1 MKPRDIKLSTLIC
14 AGALLTTGCA
24 TMEQSMGVGGLACA
38 GVGVLTG
45 VLTNNAGIGAGAG
58 AGCMALTSVAI
69 YSYHTSQTRT
79 AEQDQQL
86 YGYTTP
92 VNGTEVKIRDAIAS
106 PKTAR
111 AGDTIKLALDYSVIA
126 PKGTHDVNVEEKMVL
141 KQNGKELKSLS
152 ERTVKRPLGGSGSQV
167 DFAVPAKMPPGTY
180 VIENTVKTGT
190 SYDVRDAVLIVSG

>member
-1 MKPRDIKLSTLIC
+1 MKPRNIKLSTLVC
-14 AGALLTTGCA
+14 TGALLVGCS
-24 TMEQSMGVGGLACA
+24 TMEQSMGIGALGCA

-58 AGCMALTSVAI
+58 AGCMALTGLAI

-126 PKGTHDVNVEEKMVL
+126 PKGTQDVNVEEKMVL

-190 SYDVRDAVLIVSG
+190 SYDVRDAVLIVGG